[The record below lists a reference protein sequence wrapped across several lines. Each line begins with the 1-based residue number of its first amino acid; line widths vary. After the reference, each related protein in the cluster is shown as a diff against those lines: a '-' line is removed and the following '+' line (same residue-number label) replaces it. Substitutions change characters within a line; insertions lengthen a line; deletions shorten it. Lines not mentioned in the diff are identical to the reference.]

1 MRSEELDR
9 ALGKT
14 PPSFDE
20 RMRRTLNGLQEKKQ
34 PSFLSLRRAVLLGFA
49 LVVVCS
55 TAVALVSQG
64 LNWYYSNR
72 FITYQ
77 YVEPERYNAII
88 NHLQSDVEQTGTEDD
103 EIDIAVTE
111 VSWAQEQKVM
121 VVEITAVARDPQHME
136 LHPMDNLDADAAY
149 VGKGNLNKYP
159 NDDEARE
166 EHWLWTENGFGP
178 VDEMIAPG
186 KELLLINCG
195 WVYLDGEL
203 FIGDMS
209 SEDSYVREDGSVH
222 FVIEV
227 RMDHLLQTA
236 QAEDFEND
244 HDARLAEKLQ
254 KGVEQG
260 ELTLTIPYTVHHYS
274 EDDDQLYQEGRK
286 GEISFTVKIQ

>member
-14 PPSFDE
+14 PSSFDE
-20 RMRRTLNGLQEKKQ
+20 RMRRTLNGLQERKAV
-34 PSFLSLRRAVLLGFA
+34 PAPALRRAVLLGVA

-72 FITYQ
+72 FTTYQ
-77 YVEPERYNAII
+77 ANEPERYNAII
-88 NHLQSDVEQTGTEDD
+88 NNLQSDVEQTRTADD
-103 EIDIAVTE
+103 ELDIAVTE
-111 VSWAQEQKVM
+111 VSWAQEQKLM
-121 VVEITAVARDPQHME
+121 VVEITAAALDPQHTE

-149 VGKGNLNKYP
+149 VGKGNLDKYP
-159 NDDEARE
+159 YDKDARE

-178 VDEMIAPG
+178 VSEMVAAE
-186 KELLLINCG
+186 KELLLLSCG
-195 WVYLDGEL
+195 WVYLDGDVV
-203 FIGDMS
+203 IGDMS

-227 RMDHLLQTA
+227 RMDHLLQSA
-236 QAEDFEND
+236 QADDFQSE
-244 HDARLAEKLQ
+244 HDARVAEKLQ
-254 KGVEQG
+254 KGIEQG
-260 ELTLTIPYTVHHYS
+260 ELTLTIPYTVRHYS
-274 EDDDQLYQEGRK
+274 EDDDQLYQGGRK

>member
-14 PPSFDE
+14 LPSFDE

-34 PSFLSLRRAVLLGFA
+34 PSFLSFRRAVLLGFA

-121 VVEITAVARDPQHME
+121 VVEITAVARDSQHME

-159 NDDEARE
+159 NDDEARG

-195 WVYLDGEL
+195 WVYLDGEI

-244 HDARLAEKLQ
+244 QDARLAEKLQ

-260 ELTLTIPYTVHHYS
+260 ELTLTIPYTVRHYS

-286 GEISFTVKIQ
+286 GEISFTVKIR